1 MLLTKNAHLTWDL
14 IQFLTHS
21 YYILHIPLI
30 LFCYRIMI
38 KYHISLCTGNK
49 FMLLLQNI
57 RNCLFLFNCFVIIW
71 DDIEWEHSWG
81 RYSFPCFHLGNLFE
95 IKDFGIVGKHKSY
108 YSESLQISFFVF
120 VYYDFTILFILKLP
134 INFFSV
140 NGHECYKIINLVS
153 SFLLKLKFILS
164 LVSEVSKIYY
174 LETFLSKKCKS
185 IEFVPI
191 SAFPSFPEIGL
202 TGTSV
207 KI

>member
-1 MLLTKNAHLTWDL
+1 MT
-14 IQFLTHS
+14 
-21 YYILHIPLI
+21 
-30 LFCYRIMI
+30 
-38 KYHISLCTGNK
+38 
-49 FMLLLQNI
+49 
-57 RNCLFLFNCFVIIW
+57 
-71 DDIEWEHSWG
+71 
-81 RYSFPCFHLGNLFE
+81 
-95 IKDFGIVGKHKSY
+95 
-108 YSESLQISFFVF
+108 YSESILEADIHFLVFIWETYSKLKILVLLENTNLITLSHSRSRFLCLFIKISQF
-120 VYYDFTILFILKLP
+120 LFILKLP

-140 NGHECYKIINLVS
+140 NGHECYKIINIVS